1 MNSIIDLTAL
11 SRFLAN
17 LKSYILAF
25 NKTSTDGA
33 QMIGCVASGSNSVA
47 EGISSK
53 AFGVASHA
61 EGNNTEAS
69 GHCSHAEGL
78 RSEALGHCSHA
89 EGNLTVA
96 RNVGEHAEG
105 LYNKS
110 NKVSS
115 GTDAVQKAGST
126 IHSVGIGNGDNDRKN
141 AFEIMQ
147 NGDIYA
153 LGLGGYTGENPSS
166 SVSMQQVIDAKYV
179 KPTAGIPESDLS
191 AGVRDFMMKHVIE
204 EKEYDYTCTASSQAA
219 GYIFFG
225 NVVPTSEDPGDAWYI
240 RYRMYI
246 DLESESSSISP
257 YNKYCHGVYEC
268 RVGFSGT
275 ALLYEIFN
283 QMYSTSYRPIYAHVF
298 AGYANSTEEGVTT
311 SWETKYANR
320 ATNPVKIG
328 MRIQSAYADT
338 QPRHYRIELIE
349 TYNCSFEFL
358 NAFETYGN
366 IYSNIK
372 YGTCPTVTSDNG
384 LQENGDAN
392 DITTMQ
398 LTYSQ
403 VTAGASGIKMYS
415 IIMQDA
421 YGKWQS
427 LTSTSGTGVSKTVN
441 QNGFR
446 LGSKLYYIN
455 RNSDVAANA
464 SLTTSQLRSNN
475 AIIDLRY
482 SLNINTTSGHI
493 GNLVPYK
500 PLYIVGSVNASDGLF
515 YLDTP
520 LWWTQ
525 DEPSTE
531 DGKVYIK
538 VCEAIYND
546 YANDRCYRGDFF
558 GDGQIFWYKNG
569 AFRTY
574 ESTALQSVKTINN
587 QSMAGSGNINLCSS
601 NITGGLA
608 IVVVNSESEVGTDA
622 NTLYIVRQ

>member
-1 MNSIIDLTAL
+1 M
-11 SRFLAN
+11 
-17 LKSYILAF
+17 
-25 NKTSTDGA
+25 
-33 QMIGCVASGSNSVA
+33 
-47 EGISSK
+47 
-53 AFGVASHA
+53 
-61 EGNNTEAS
+61 
-69 GHCSHAEGL
+69 
-78 RSEALGHCSHA
+78 
-89 EGNLTVA
+89 
-96 RNVGEHAEG
+96 
-105 LYNKS
+105 
-110 NKVSS
+110 
-115 GTDAVQKAGST
+115 
-126 IHSVGIGNGDNDRKN
+126 
-141 AFEIMQ
+141 
-147 NGDIYA
+147 
-153 LGLGGYTGENPSS
+153 
-166 SVSMQQVIDAKYV
+166 YV
-179 KPTAGIPESDLS
+179 
-191 AGVRDFMMKHVIE
+191 
-204 EKEYDYTCTASSQAA
+204 
-219 GYIFFG
+219 
-225 NVVPTSEDPGDAWYI
+225 
-240 RYRMYI
+240 

-298 AGYANSTEEGVTT
+298 AGYANSTEGGVTT

-320 ATNPVKIG
+320 ATNPVKVG

-358 NAFETYGN
+358 NAFETYGT

-372 YGTCPTVTSDNG
+372 YGTCPTVTADNG
-384 LQENGDAN
+384 LQESGDAN
-392 DITTMQ
+392 DISTMQ

-403 VTAGASGIKMYS
+403 VTAGSEGIKTYS

-427 LTSTSGTGVSKTVN
+427 FTENSGTGTSKIVN

-446 LGSKLYYIN
+446 PGSKLYYVN
-455 RNSDVAANA
+455 RNTDVAADA
-464 SLTTSQLRSNN
+464 RLATSQLRANN
-475 AIIDLRY
+475 ANTDFRY
-482 SLNINTTSGHI
+482 SLNINTTSGHF

-500 PLYIVGSVNASDGLF
+500 PLYIVGSINVTDGLF

-520 LWWTQ
+520 LWWAQ

-531 DGKVYIK
+531 DGKIYIK
-538 VCEAIYND
+538 ICEAIYND

-558 GDGQIFWYKNG
+558 SDGQMFWYKNG

-574 ESTALQSVKTINN
+574 EATALQSVKTINN

-601 NITGGLA
+601 NINGGLA

-622 NTLYIVRQ
+622 NTLYIVRA